1 METIM
6 RLIESL
12 TPLLVAIVAAYGG
25 VIVAKINK
33 LQKDMKTNH
42 GSTSTGNAIDII
54 HEKIDKLGHKVDHM
68 QGSINELQK
77 QDTSFDSRLGELE
90 DTIPKNRLD
99 LFTGRRRRR

>member
-42 GSTSTGNAIDII
+42 GSTSPGNAIDRIY
-54 HEKIDKLGHKVDHM
+54 EKVDAI
-68 QGSINELQK
+68 STDV
-77 QDTSFDSRLGELE
+77 DTIRKDVTVLKNTDKSLESRLLALE
-90 DTIPKNRLD
+90 NRRR
-99 LFTGRRRRR
+99 FSFNRRRRAR